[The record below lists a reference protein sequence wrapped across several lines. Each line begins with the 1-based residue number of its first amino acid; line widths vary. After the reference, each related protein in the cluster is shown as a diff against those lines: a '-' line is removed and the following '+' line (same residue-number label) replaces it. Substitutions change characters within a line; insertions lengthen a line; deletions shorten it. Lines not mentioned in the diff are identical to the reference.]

1 MQGQAIGSFLLS
13 EVPVTK
19 EFLTRACLLSGDK
32 QKLKRK
38 PLGQNSLILLYLT
51 ALSLSGPGTIWLSHT
66 FAECPWLLA
75 LILAVLR
82 IHRVF
87 EPYMRPP

>member
-1 MQGQAIGSFLLS
+1 MQTLARGSLLLS
-13 EVPVTK
+13 EIPVT
-19 EFLTRACLLSGDK
+19 EGFLTRACLLSGNK

-38 PLGQNSLILLYLT
+38 PLGQNSLVLLYLP
-51 ALSLSGPGTIWLSHT
+51 ALPLSSPGTVRLSHT